1 MPTFW
6 LAILMVVVVAF
17 IAGAIASVV
26 GFGVG
31 SLLTPLLGLLIDIK
45 AAVATVSIPHLVATA
60 LRLFMLRRHV
70 DRRVLWSFGLTSA
83 AGGLAGASLGAFL
96 RTPALTI
103 VLGCLLLFAGIT
115 GLTGMTDR
123 MRFGGR
129 WAWLAGAVSGVF
141 GGLVG
146 NQGGIRS
153 AALLG
158 FDLPKQAFV
167 ATATAVALLVDGARM
182 PIYLATQASDIA
194 KAWPFVAAATFGTV
208 AGTLL
213 GERFLKRVPEAAF
226 RKIVAAII
234 SLLGIAM
241 LASGLWQL
249 FRAQVN

>member
-1 MPTFW
+1 MISFW
-6 LAILMVVVVAF
+6 LAIVLVVVIAL
-17 IAGAIASVV
+17 IAGAIASVA

-31 SLLTPLLGLLIDIK
+31 SLLTPLLGLLTDMK
-45 AAVATVSIPHLVATA
+45 AAVAIVSIPHLVGTA

-83 AGGLAGASLGAFL
+83 AGGLAGALLGTFL

-103 VLGCLLLFAGIT
+103 VLGCLLLLAGVT

-158 FDLPKQAFV
+158 FDLPKEAFV
-167 ATATAVALLVDGARM
+167 ATATAVALMVDGARM
-182 PIYLATQASDIA
+182 PIYFATQASDIA
-194 KAWPFVAAATFGTV
+194 NAWPFVIAATVGTV

-213 GERFLKRVPEAAF
+213 GERVLMLVPEATF

-234 SLLGIAM
+234 SLLG
-241 LASGLWQL
+241 LALLVSGARSIL
-249 FRAQVN
+249 F